1 MFVIL
6 ICSILCSNSSTPINM
21 YFSIQTVTGDVLV
34 QSAAAAKA
42 VRKGLE
48 SKGDQADLPVVLQG
62 LKIPE
67 PAFFCTIEPA
77 TAAQQTGTVC
87 VCV

>member
-1 MFVIL
+1 M
-6 ICSILCSNSSTPINM
+6 
-21 YFSIQTVTGDVLV
+21 

-48 SKGDQADLPVVLQG
+48 SKGGVAEAPAVLQG
-62 LKIPE
+62 LRVPE

-77 TAAQQTGTVC
+77 TAAQQAGTVYVCVFVCLC
-87 VCV
+87 VCLCMRACVSIH